1 MILILNRCM
10 NLRLISYKTNKMTK
24 GSFMYA
30 EKIEYDDIE
39 MSSRLRNILGRN
51 GFESLEGLREYP
63 KEHFIKFRNMGQATL
78 QELYQICEEQGIKL
92 RSVEDLNDREHGVR
106 FDDFLCMD
114 AFRMGIKSKW
124 HGTMEGTTMKYEGYK
139 IGPVIRDIRKDKGL
153 LIEEVAAKTGI
164 SVSTLGQVEQ
174 GGRNLSMKNL
184 YMLMEVY
191 ETDANSLLAIDCT
204 PDSLDSRLKRLPA
217 DKQDYLEKTFDFM
230 IEQALKSA

>member
-114 AFRMGIKSKW
+114 AFRMGIKCK
-124 HGTMEGTTMKYEGYK
+124 
-139 IGPVIRDIRKDKGL
+139 
-153 LIEEVAAKTGI
+153 
-164 SVSTLGQVEQ
+164 
-174 GGRNLSMKNL
+174 
-184 YMLMEVY
+184 
-191 ETDANSLLAIDCT
+191 
-204 PDSLDSRLKRLPA
+204 
-217 DKQDYLEKTFDFM
+217 DYLRRYSLEELEKLNKRKLRK
-230 IEQALKSA
+230 I